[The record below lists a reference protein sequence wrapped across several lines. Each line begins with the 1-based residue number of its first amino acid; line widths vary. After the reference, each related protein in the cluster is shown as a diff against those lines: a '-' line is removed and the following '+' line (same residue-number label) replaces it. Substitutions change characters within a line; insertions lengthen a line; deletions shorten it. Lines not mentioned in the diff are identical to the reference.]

1 MDDSFF
7 FDSGLSLHGA
17 CAGNEVANLR
27 LLSETFQI
35 AISARDGGV
44 SLSGD
49 PEKVVEAKRFL
60 EELAYFYQ
68 IHGRAIEQRD
78 FELTLRSFTEETGGT
93 LRQLWQEKIQV
104 SPRKR
109 DVYPRSRRQMEYV
122 HAMRRNEIVF
132 GLGPA
137 GTGKTYLAMAMAVNA
152 FLAGECSRIV
162 LTRPAREAGENLGF
176 LPGNL
181 EEKILPYLRPL
192 YDALYDMLPSEE
204 VSALIA
210 RGAIEVAPLAFMRG
224 RTLGGSF
231 IILDEAQNTTPDQ
244 MLMFLTRMGFRSRC
258 VITGDPM
265 QSDLGPGEK
274 SGLLRAER
282 TLGDIPGIAF
292 CRFGSGDVVRHRLVE
307 RIIRA
312 FAAEE

>member
-122 HAMRRNEIVF
+122 QARNCRTSSPEVDMEVSTAITKSSIRFSSLVS
-132 GLGPA
+132 GGSTS
-137 GTGKTYLAMAMAVNA
+137 G
-152 FLAGECSRIV
+152 
-162 LTRPAREAGENLGF
+162 
-176 LPGNL
+176 
-181 EEKILPYLRPL
+181 ILP
-192 YDALYDMLPSEE
+192 
-204 VSALIA
+204 
-210 RGAIEVAPLAFMRG
+210 
-224 RTLGGSF
+224 
-231 IILDEAQNTTPDQ
+231 
-244 MLMFLTRMGFRSRC
+244 
-258 VITGDPM
+258 
-265 QSDLGPGEK
+265 
-274 SGLLRAER
+274 
-282 TLGDIPGIAF
+282 
-292 CRFGSGDVVRHRLVE
+292 
-307 RIIRA
+307 
-312 FAAEE
+312 